1 MASFDPEVTLTL
13 TEICPDDELP
23 GVVVSSS
30 MLATIPIAF
39 AEGTVVA
46 PHGATYDVYVGLKPI
61 VLTQ

>member
-1 MASFDPEVTLTL
+1 MFA
-13 TEICPDDELP
+13 
-23 GVVVSSS
+23 
-30 MLATIPIAF
+30 AIPMAF

>member
-1 MASFDPEVTLTL
+1 
-13 TEICPDDELP
+13 
-23 GVVVSSS
+23 

-61 VLTQ
+61 NDDPDGVWYVINVQLFITAGFQATKRA